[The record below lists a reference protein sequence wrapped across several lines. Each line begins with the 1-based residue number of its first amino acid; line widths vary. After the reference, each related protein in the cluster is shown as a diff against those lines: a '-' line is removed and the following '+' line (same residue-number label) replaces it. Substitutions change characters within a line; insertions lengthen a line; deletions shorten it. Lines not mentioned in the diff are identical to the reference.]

1 MQMDQL
7 SIIHLE
13 NLISHFYNTSNATAA
28 KQIQEQLQ
36 IIQRQPYAWNLA
48 SQLLASES
56 DHCRFF
62 GAHTFQIKIS
72 RDWETLP
79 EDKIEWLRNELLG
92 WIVRLCTGPAFITTK
107 LYTALIAYAFYT
119 VPNHWT
125 SFIPETIKVLQMGA
139 QMYQIPIDTINMA
152 ILEFCTLVP
161 EEVSNAHLLGGR
173 KLQLI
178 GELKE
183 SVPLVLAQL
192 SNLIFSE
199 NETVRS
205 KVLRC
210 LQSWVQYGINLEDT
224 YPLLQR
230 TMAMLGD
237 EQVFEQAV
245 DVLLESMQQN
255 AWSKYHTLRNDLLLC
270 FTSHEMK
277 AKFSSSISDNDEET
291 AKLLAKLFST
301 YGETY
306 TDYIAKELDDP
317 NIQSLMS
324 MIMQLTEFE
333 GYFPADQ
340 EVSEIPLNFWYIL
353 QETLHDESVL
363 PPPKDNPKLW
373 SCAQSAIV
381 MYRELVVIL
390 IKNARYPDDETWNS
404 WNKDTKDKFKIWRR
418 DLGDVMINPYY
429 VLRGDMLAILL
440 EYASSILDQWA
451 FLPTA
456 SQELEA
462 ALFSLKSISEE
473 ISHDE
478 NEHVPRFFD
487 ILARLPNEC
496 HIRLKNTVLL
506 LLGSLS
512 EWLKSHPVFLGSV
525 MNYIV
530 PCLSDMRLA
539 QSASTS
545 FADICDTCRE
555 SLVAELSDL
564 MQVYAAMANSHIK
577 PPILQKVVE
586 SVADVIQVL
595 PPERAIAPLM
605 SLTGDILQGIAAALN
620 STENQEAIRE
630 RLLEQLQYLSACCR
644 GIQSPNDDYQSLS
657 ERMSVYDAFASG
669 QLASMY
675 ANIEGFNEMIYAIR
689 ESSMR
694 IAQTWANDEK
704 IAKGLSHFL
713 DMGMKS
719 TSPLMSLR
727 FEDLAVLVESAYQTA
742 PYSCWLDTASLIMN
756 VYGGQDYH
764 RLRDL
769 LGTLTNKTFEF
780 IHGADAMEQYP
791 DIVDSYFNLLSR
803 TIRRC
808 PLAFYELPNE
818 MIHVIFMFVIA
829 GMGLQERLALKAA
842 LNFVADFVS
851 QELDENKA
859 KAMDEIMMTMGIQI
873 MEQLLMGIGGRVPR
887 SFSGPLVDTLYKI
900 IGRYLEPSRQ
910 WLQTLLA
917 NDQFPSAMVSK
928 SDKEMFLKGV
938 LGTRSLK
945 RFKENVNTFSIKC
958 RGLGNTSFGKV

>member
-7 SIIHLE
+7 SITDLE
-13 NLISHFYNTSNATAA
+13 NLIAHFYNTSDATAA

-36 IIQRQPYAWNLA
+36 IIQKQTYAWELA

-92 WIVRLCTGPAFITTK
+92 WIVRLCIGPAFITTK

-125 SFIPETIKVLQMGA
+125 SFIPETIKALQMGA

-199 NETVRS
+199 NETIRS

-291 AKLLAKLFST
+291 ARLLAKLFSA

-306 TDYIAKELDDP
+306 TDYIAKELVDP

-324 MIMQLTEFE
+324 MIMRLTGFE

-373 SCAQSAIV
+373 NCAQSAIA

-390 IKNARYPDDETWNS
+390 IKNARYPDDGTWNS

-440 EYASSILDQWA
+440 EYASSILDQWT
-451 FLPTA
+451 FLPAA

-473 ISHDE
+473 VSHDE

-487 ILARLPNEC
+487 VLARLPNEC

-512 EWLKSHPVFLGSV
+512 EWLKLHPVFLGSV

-530 PCLSDMRLA
+530 PCLSDTRLA

-605 SLTGDILQGIAAALN
+605 SLTGDILQGIAVALN
-620 STENQEAIRE
+620 STENQEVIRE

-644 GIQSPNDDYQSLS
+644 GIQSPNDDYQSLN

-780 IHGADAMEQYP
+780 IHGAEAMEQYP

-808 PLAFYELPNE
+808 PLAFYELPSE
-818 MIHVIFMFVIA
+818 MIHIIFMFVIA

-842 LNFVADFVS
+842 LNFVA
-851 QELDENKA
+851 
-859 KAMDEIMMTMGIQI
+859 
-873 MEQLLMGIGGRVPR
+873 
-887 SFSGPLVDTLYKI
+887 
-900 IGRYLEPSRQ
+900 
-910 WLQTLLA
+910 
-917 NDQFPSAMVSK
+917 
-928 SDKEMFLKGV
+928 
-938 LGTRSLK
+938 
-945 RFKENVNTFSIKC
+945 SI
-958 RGLGNTSFGKV
+958 

>member
-1 MQMDQL
+1 
-7 SIIHLE
+7 
-13 NLISHFYNTSNATAA
+13 
-28 KQIQEQLQ
+28 
-36 IIQRQPYAWNLA
+36 
-48 SQLLASES
+48 
-56 DHCRFF
+56 
-62 GAHTFQIKIS
+62 
-72 RDWETLP
+72 
-79 EDKIEWLRNELLG
+79 
-92 WIVRLCTGPAFITTK
+92 
-107 LYTALIAYAFYT
+107 
-119 VPNHWT
+119 
-125 SFIPETIKVLQMGA
+125 
-139 QMYQIPIDTINMA
+139 MA

-277 AKFSSSISDNDEET
+277 AKFSLSISDDDEET
-291 AKLLAKLFST
+291 ARLLAKLFST

-306 TDYIAKELDDP
+306 TDYIAKELVDP

-324 MIMQLTEFE
+324 MIMRLTGFE

-373 SCAQSAIV
+373 NCAQSAIA

-390 IKNARYPDDETWNS
+390 IKNARYPDDDTWNS
-404 WNKDTKDKFKIWRR
+404 WNK
-418 DLGDVMINPYY
+418 
-429 VLRGDMLAILL
+429 

-473 ISHDE
+473 VSHDE

-487 ILARLPNEC
+487 VLARLPNEC

-512 EWLKSHPVFLGSV
+512 EWLKLHPVFLGSV

-530 PCLSDMRLA
+530 PCLSDTRLA

-564 MQVYAAMANSHIK
+564 MQ

-605 SLTGDILQGIAAALN
+605 SLTGDILQGIAVALN
-620 STENQEAIRE
+620 STDNQEIIRE

-644 GIQSPNDDYQSLS
+644 GIQSPNDDYQSLN

-675 ANIEGFNEMIYAIR
+675 ASIEGFNEMIYAIR

-727 FEDLAVLVESAYQTA
+727 FEDLAALVESAYQTA

-780 IHGADAMEQYP
+780 IHGAEAMEQYP
-791 DIVDSYFNLLSR
+791 DINHS
-803 TIRRC
+803 
-808 PLAFYELPNE
+808 
-818 MIHVIFMFVIA
+818 
-829 GMGLQERLALKAA
+829 
-842 LNFVADFVS
+842 
-851 QELDENKA
+851 
-859 KAMDEIMMTMGIQI
+859 TMPTGI
-873 MEQLLMGIGGRVPR
+873 L
-887 SFSGPLVDTLYKI
+887 
-900 IGRYLEPSRQ
+900 
-910 WLQTLLA
+910 
-917 NDQFPSAMVSK
+917 
-928 SDKEMFLKGV
+928 
-938 LGTRSLK
+938 
-945 RFKENVNTFSIKC
+945 
-958 RGLGNTSFGKV
+958 